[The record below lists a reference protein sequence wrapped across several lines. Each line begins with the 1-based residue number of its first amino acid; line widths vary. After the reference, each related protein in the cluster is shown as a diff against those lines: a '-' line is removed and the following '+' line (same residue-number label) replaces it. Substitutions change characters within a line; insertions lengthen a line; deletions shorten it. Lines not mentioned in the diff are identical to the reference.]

1 MFCSLPCVLD
11 IPVDVQIHKIYFTKH
26 LFPSIQTL
34 TSHHHPHNFP
44 LLDAFLDFL
53 WGLILFVT
61 TSKTA
66 TTCKSVTLLQLSRQ
80 FSLPNQNLLFPSAP
94 TPCTT
99 SLNLVLNSSPS
110 SPMAT
115 LFVSTYSSS
124 FTLRKTPRTI
134 FSPYA
139 KHPFGQRTH
148 LSFSQF
154 PTASSRKALRLS
166 IKDDPES
173 EPSSSSS
180 VAVVSEKPGGGNEA
194 QKSELSAEVEVGEE
208 GGDEDETEKLQ
219 ELDWKTDEE
228 FKKFMGNPSIEAA
241 IKLEKK
247 RADRKLKELDRE
259 NSDNPIVGFF
269 NRLVRDSL
277 AREKERLEQAEEA
290 FKALDLNKLKSCFGF
305 DTFFATDVRRF
316 GDGGIFIGNLR
327 RPIEEVIPKLEKK
340 LSEAAGRDVVLW
352 FMEEKTDDITKQV
365 CMVQP
370 KSEMDLQF
378 ESTKLST
385 PWGYVSAV
393 LLCVTT
399 FGTIALMSGFFLKP
413 GATFDDYLADVVP
426 LFGGFLSI
434 LGVSEIA
441 TRVTAARYG
450 VKLSP
455 SFLVPSNW
463 TGCLGVINNYE
474 SLLPNKKAL
483 FDIPVART
491 ASAYLTSLVL
501 AVAAFVAD
509 GSFNGGDNAL
519 YIRPQFFYNNPLL
532 SFIQFVIGP
541 YTDDLGNVLPYAV
554 EGVGVPVDPLAF
566 AGLLGMVV
574 TSLNLLP
581 CGRLEGGRIA
591 QAMFGRN
598 TATLLSFAT
607 SLLLGIGGLTGSV
620 LCLAWGLFATFFR
633 GGEEVP
639 ATDEIT
645 PLGDDRYAW
654 GFVLG
659 LICFLTLFPNGGGTF
674 SSSFFSDPFFRG
686 DL

>member
-1 MFCSLPCVLD
+1 
-11 IPVDVQIHKIYFTKH
+11 
-26 LFPSIQTL
+26 
-34 TSHHHPHNFP
+34 
-44 LLDAFLDFL
+44 
-53 WGLILFVT
+53 
-61 TSKTA
+61 
-66 TTCKSVTLLQLSRQ
+66 
-80 FSLPNQNLLFPSAP
+80 
-94 TPCTT
+94 
-99 SLNLVLNSSPS
+99 
-110 SPMAT
+110 MAT
-115 LFVSTYSSS
+115 LSIASNSWFISHKERHYTSRTMAKP
-124 FTLRKTPRTI
+124 FGKIPLGRKTDGYFFTI
-134 FSPYA
+134 STPITENRLRFSA
-139 KHPFGQRTH
+139 R
-148 LSFSQF
+148 
-154 PTASSRKALRLS
+154 
-166 IKDDPES
+166 DDSES
-173 EPSSSSS
+173 ESSSSS
-180 VAVVSEKPGGGNEA
+180 IAVVSDERGGGNDNEKA
-194 QKSELSAEVEVGEE
+194 ELSAGEHE
-208 GGDEDETEKLQ
+208 SEEREKQ
-219 ELDWKTDEE
+219 HEIDWKTDEE

-259 NSDNPIVGFF
+259 GANNPIVGLF
-269 NRLVRDSL
+269 NRIARDNL
-277 AREKERLEQAEEA
+277 EKEKERLEKAEET

-305 DTFFATDVRRF
+305 NTFFATDVRRF

-327 RPIEEVIPKLEKK
+327 RPIEEVIPQLEKK
-340 LSEAAGRDVVLW
+340 LSEAAGREVVLW
-352 FMEEKTDDITKQV
+352 FMEEKTDDIKKQV

-370 KSEMDLQF
+370 KAEIDLQF

-385 PWGYVSAV
+385 PLGYFSAIT
-393 LLCVTT
+393 LCVAT

-413 GATFDDYLADVVP
+413 GATFDDYIANVVP
-426 LFGGFLSI
+426 LFGGFISI

-450 VKLSP
+450 MKLSP

-463 TGCLGVINNYE
+463 TGCLGVMNNYE

-491 ASAYLTSLVL
+491 ASAYLTSLAL
-501 AVAAFVAD
+501 AVSAFVID
-509 GSFNGGDNAL
+509 GGFNGGDNAM

-541 YTDDLGNVLPYAV
+541 YSDDLGNVLPYAV

-591 QAMFGRN
+591 QAMFGRS
-598 TATLLSFAT
+598 TAALLSFAT
-607 SLLLGIGGLTGSV
+607 SLVLGIGGLSGSV

-654 GFVLG
+654 GVVLG

-674 SSSFFSDPFFRG
+674 SSPFFSAPFFRG

>member
-1 MFCSLPCVLD
+1 MATFFFTSHSPLSSCSLCTL
-11 IPVDVQIHKIYFTKH
+11 HKKKH
-26 LFPSIQTL
+26 ENKNVGS
-34 TSHHHPHNFP
+34 S
-44 LLDAFLDFL
+44 
-53 WGLILFVT
+53 
-61 TSKTA
+61 
-66 TTCKSVTLLQLSRQ
+66 LSTIV
-80 FSLPNQNLLFPSAP
+80 SSYDDKN
-94 TPCTT
+94 
-99 SLNLVLNSSPS
+99 SLN
-110 SPMAT
+110 
-115 LFVSTYSSS
+115 
-124 FTLRKTPRTI
+124 K
-134 FSPYA
+134 
-139 KHPFGQRTH
+139 KTH
-148 LSFSQF
+148 LSFF
-154 PTASSRKALRLS
+154 VYSSSNPRKPFDLSVKGHCLPFSRRLKPLNS
-166 IKDDPES
+166 SVKDEQES
-173 EPSSSSS
+173 EPTSSSS
-180 VAVVSEKPGGGNEA
+180 VAVASEEPGDENNKPESV
-194 QKSELSAEVEVGEE
+194 QEVESIKANEE
-208 GGDEDETEKLQ
+208 TEEKEKLQ
-219 ELDWKTDEE
+219 EMDWKTDEE

-259 NSDNPIVGFF
+259 SSDNPIVGLF
-269 NRLVRDSL
+269 NKLVRDNL
-277 AREKERLEQAEEA
+277 TKEKERLEQAEET

-327 RPIEEVIPKLEKK
+327 RPIDQVIPILEKK
-340 LSEAAGRDVVLW
+340 LSDAAGREVVLW
-352 FMEEKTDDITKQV
+352 LMEEKTNDITKQACV
-365 CMVQP
+365 VQP
-370 KSEMDLQF
+370 KSEIDLQF

-385 PWGYVSAV
+385 PWGYVSAIA
-393 LLCVTT
+393 LCVAT

-413 GATFDDYLADVVP
+413 GATFDDYLANVVP
-426 LFGGFLSI
+426 LFGGFVSI
-434 LGVSEIA
+434 LGVSEVA

-463 TGCLGVINNYE
+463 TGCLGVMNNYE

-501 AVAAFVAD
+501 AIAAFVSD

-519 YIRPQFFYNNPLL
+519 FIRPQFFYNNPLL
-532 SFIQFVIGP
+532 SFVQFVIGP
-541 YTDDLGNVLPYAV
+541 YADELGNVLPNAV

-607 SLLLGIGGLTGSV
+607 SFLLGIGGLSGSI

-633 GGEEVP
+633 GGEEMP
-639 ATDEIT
+639 AKDEIT
-645 PLGDDRYAW
+645 PLGDNRFAW
-654 GFVLG
+654 GVVLG

-674 SSSFFSDPFFRG
+674 SNPFLSDPYFRG
-686 DL
+686 DF

>member
-1 MFCSLPCVLD
+1 MTALCF
-11 IPVDVQIHKIYFTKH
+11 
-26 LFPSIQTL
+26 
-34 TSHHHPHNFP
+34 TSHSSLSSCNLHTHHYKKKLGFNFKNLGSNLSTIINKTQSSNPRISIHFSVYRRHFP
-44 LLDAFLDFL
+44 LKSSVKDEQ
-53 WGLILFVT
+53 
-61 TSKTA
+61 A
-66 TTCKSVTLLQLSRQ
+66 TETE
-80 FSLPNQNLLFPSAP
+80 
-94 TPCTT
+94 
-99 SLNLVLNSSPS
+99 
-110 SPMAT
+110 
-115 LFVSTYSSS
+115 
-124 FTLRKTPRTI
+124 
-134 FSPYA
+134 
-139 KHPFGQRTH
+139 
-148 LSFSQF
+148 
-154 PTASSRKALRLS
+154 PTAHSA
-166 IKDDPES
+166 
-173 EPSSSSS
+173 
-180 VAVVSEKPGGGNEA
+180 VAVESKEPR
-194 QKSELSAEVEVGEE
+194 
-208 GGDEDETEKLQ
+208 DETHGPNSEETEGKEDQQ
-219 ELDWKTDEE
+219 EMDWKTDEE
-228 FKKFMGNPSIEAA
+228 FKRFMGNPSIEAA

-259 NSDNPIVGFF
+259 SNGNPIVGLF
-269 NRLVRDSL
+269 NKVVRDNL
-277 AREKERLEQAEEA
+277 AREKERLEQAEET

-327 RPIEEVIPKLEKK
+327 RPIEEVIPILEKK
-340 LSEAAGRDVVLW
+340 LTNAAGREVVLW
-352 FMEEKTDDITKQV
+352 FMEEKTNDITKQACV
-365 CMVQP
+365 VQP
-370 KSEMDLQF
+370 KAEIDLQF

-385 PWGYVSAV
+385 PWGYVSAIA
-393 LLCVTT
+393 LCVTT

-413 GATFDDYLADVVP
+413 GATFDDYLADVLP
-426 LFGGFLSI
+426 LFGGFISI

-463 TGCLGVINNYE
+463 TGCLGVMSNYE

-501 AVAAFVAD
+501 AIAAFISD

-519 YIRPQFFYNNPLL
+519 FIRPQFFYNNPLL
-532 SFIQFVIGP
+532 SFVQFVIGP
-541 YTDDLGNVLPYAV
+541 YADELGNVLPNAV

-591 QAMFGRN
+591 QAMLGRS

-607 SLLLGIGGLTGSV
+607 SLLLGIGGLSGSV

-633 GGEEVP
+633 GGEEMP
-639 ATDEIT
+639 AKDEIT
-645 PLGDDRYAW
+645 PLGDNRFAW
-654 GFVLG
+654 GIVLG

-674 SSSFFSDPFFRG
+674 SNPFLSDPFFRG

>member
-1 MFCSLPCVLD
+1 MS
-11 IPVDVQIHKIYFTKH
+11 
-26 LFPSIQTL
+26 
-34 TSHHHPHNFP
+34 
-44 LLDAFLDFL
+44 
-53 WGLILFVT
+53 
-61 TSKTA
+61 
-66 TTCKSVTLLQLSRQ
+66 
-80 FSLPNQNLLFPSAP
+80 SA
-94 TPCTT
+94 
-99 SLNLVLNSSPS
+99 
-110 SPMAT
+110 
-115 LFVSTYSSS
+115 
-124 FTLRKTPRTI
+124 
-134 FSPYA
+134 
-139 KHPFGQRTH
+139 
-148 LSFSQF
+148 
-154 PTASSRKALRLS
+154 
-166 IKDDPES
+166 KDEGES
-173 EPSSSSS
+173 EQTSSSS
-180 VAVVSEKPGGGNEA
+180 VAVITDKTESETKESPEV
-194 QKSELSAEVEVGEE
+194 ELSKEN
-208 GGDEDETEKLQ
+208 DRLDKDKEKQQ
-219 ELDWKTDEE
+219 EMDWKTDEE
-228 FKKFMGNPSIEAA
+228 FKKVMGNPSIEAA

-259 NSDNPIVGFF
+259 SSDNPIVGLF

-277 AREKERLEQAEEA
+277 TREKERLEKAEEV
-290 FKALDLNKLKSCFGF
+290 FRALDLNKLKSCFGF

-327 RPIEEVIPKLEKK
+327 KPIEEVIPKLEKK
-340 LSEAAGRDVVLW
+340 LSEAAGREVVVW
-352 FMEEKTDDITKQV
+352 FMEEKNDDITKQACV
-365 CMVQP
+365 VQP
-370 KSEMDLQF
+370 KSEMDLEF
-378 ESTKLST
+378 ESIKLST
-385 PWGYVSAV
+385 PWGYISAIV
-393 LLCVTT
+393 LCVAT

-413 GATFDDYLADVVP
+413 NATFDDYIADVAP
-426 LFGGFLSI
+426 LFGGFLTI

-441 TRVTAARYG
+441 TRVTAAHYD

-463 TGCLGVINNYE
+463 TGCLGVMNNYE
-474 SLLPNKKAL
+474 SLLPNRKAL

-501 AVAAFVAD
+501 AIAAFVTD

-591 QAMFGRN
+591 QAMYGRN

-607 SLLLGIGGLTGSV
+607 SLLLGIGGLSGSV

-633 GGEEVP
+633 GGEEIP
-639 ATDEIT
+639 AKDEIT
-645 PLGDDRYAW
+645 PLGDDRLAW
-654 GFVLG
+654 GVVLG

-674 SSSFFSDPFFRG
+674 SSPFLSDPFFRG
-686 DL
+686 DM

>member
-1 MFCSLPCVLD
+1 MASLSIASNSWL
-11 IPVDVQIHKIYFTKH
+11 ISHKEKPY
-26 LFPSIQTL
+26 
-34 TSHHHPHNFP
+34 TS
-44 LLDAFLDFL
+44 
-53 WGLILFVT
+53 
-61 TSKTA
+61 
-66 TTCKSVTLLQLSRQ
+66 
-80 FSLPNQNLLFPSAP
+80 
-94 TPCTT
+94 
-99 SLNLVLNSSPS
+99 
-110 SPMAT
+110 
-115 LFVSTYSSS
+115 
-124 FTLRKTPRTI
+124 RTI
-134 FSPYA
+134 A
-139 KHPFGQRTH
+139 KPFGKIPLGHKTDGYFFTISRPITGYRVR
-148 LSFSQF
+148 FS
-154 PTASSRKALRLS
+154 AR
-166 IKDDPES
+166 DDSES
-173 EPSSSSS
+173 EPSSSSI
-180 VAVVSEKPGGGNEA
+180 AVVSHERGGGND
-194 QKSELSAEVEVGEE
+194 SEKAEQSAG
-208 GGDEDETEKLQ
+208 EDESEEREKQQ
-219 ELDWKTDEE
+219 EMDWKRDEE

-259 NSDNPIVGFF
+259 GGDNPIVGLFKRIAR
-269 NRLVRDSL
+269 NNL
-277 AREKERLEQAEEA
+277 AKEKERLEKAEET

-305 DTFFATDVRRF
+305 NTFFATDVRRF

-327 RPIEEVIPKLEKK
+327 RPIEEVIPQLEKK
-340 LSEAAGRDVVLW
+340 LSEAAGREVVLW

-370 KSEMDLQF
+370 KAEIDLQF

-385 PWGYVSAV
+385 PLGYFSAIT
-393 LLCVTT
+393 LCVAT

-413 GATFDDYLADVVP
+413 GATIDDYISNVVP
-426 LFGGFLSI
+426 LFGGFISI

-463 TGCLGVINNYE
+463 TGCLGVMNNYE

-491 ASAYLTSLVL
+491 ASAYVTSLAL
-501 AVAAFVAD
+501 AISAFVID
-509 GSFNGGDNAL
+509 GGFNGGDNAL
-519 YIRPQFFYNNPLL
+519 YIRPQFFYNNPFL

-541 YTDDLGNVLPYAV
+541 YSDDLGNVLPYAV

-591 QAMFGRN
+591 QAMFGRS
-598 TATLLSFAT
+598 TAALLSFAT
-607 SLLLGIGGLTGSV
+607 SLVLGIGGLSGSV

-654 GFVLG
+654 GVVLG

-674 SSSFFSDPFFRG
+674 SSSFFSAPFFRG

>member
-1 MFCSLPCVLD
+1 ME
-11 IPVDVQIHKIYFTKH
+11 KISNNVAGLK
-26 LFPSIQTL
+26 
-34 TSHHHPHNFP
+34 
-44 LLDAFLDFL
+44 DDFL
-53 WGLILFVT
+53 SSQIKMTITRLAT
-61 TSKTA
+61 KPKTNLPSTQNHHVPPLCNSNLDPFQQNHPTMA
-66 TTCKSVTLLQLSRQ
+66 ANASIPTISHSFPPKSFNNPRINCLLKH
-80 FSLPNQNLLFPSAP
+80 PSHRKP
-94 TPCTT
+94 H
-99 SLNLVLNSSPS
+99 L
-110 SPMAT
+110 
-115 LFVSTYSSS
+115 S
-124 FTLRKTPRTI
+124 FTLCNPNRLKI
-134 FSPYA
+134 SV
-139 KHPFGQRTH
+139 K
-148 LSFSQF
+148 SQKETED
-154 PTASSRKALRLS
+154 PTVTVAS
-166 IKDDPES
+166 
-173 EPSSSSS
+173 
-180 VAVVSEKPGGGNEA
+180 
-194 QKSELSAEVEVGEE
+194 VEQE
-208 GGDEDETEKLQ
+208 GDEAHLGSNLNEQIGDENDEQQ
-219 ELDWKTDEE
+219 EMDWKSDEE

-247 RADRKLKELDRE
+247 RTDRKLKELDRE
-259 NSDNPIVGFF
+259 TGSDNPIVGLF
-269 NRLVRDSL
+269 NRLVRDNLS
-277 AREKERLEQAEEA
+277 REKQRLELAEQS
-290 FKALDLNKLKSCFGF
+290 FKALDLNTLKSCFGF
-305 DTFFATDVRRF
+305 TTFFATDVRRF

-327 RPIEEVIPKLEKK
+327 RPIEEVIPTLEKK
-340 LSEAAGRDVVLW
+340 LSEAAGREVVLW
-352 FMEEKTDDITKQV
+352 FMEEKNDDITKQV
-365 CMVQP
+365 CVVQP
-370 KSEMDLQF
+370 KSEIDLQF
-378 ESTKLST
+378 ELTKLST

-393 LLCVTT
+393 ALAVTT

-413 GATFDDYLADVVP
+413 DATFNDYLADVVP
-426 LFGGFLSI
+426 LFGGFLTI

-463 TGCLGVINNYE
+463 TGCLGVMNNYE

-483 FDIPVART
+483 FDIAVART
-491 ASAYLTSLVL
+491 ASAYLTSLAL
-501 AVAAFVAD
+501 AVTAFIAD

-591 QAMFGRN
+591 QAMLGRS

-607 SLLLGIGGLTGSV
+607 SLLLVIGGFSGSI

-633 GGEEVP
+633 GGEEIP
-639 ATDEIT
+639 AKDEIT
-645 PLGDDRYAW
+645 PLGYDRYAW

-674 SSSFFSDPFFRG
+674 SSSFLNGPYFRG
-686 DL
+686 DV

>member
-1 MFCSLPCVLD
+1 MATF
-11 IPVDVQIHKIYFTKH
+11 F
-26 LFPSIQTL
+26 L
-34 TSHHHPHNFP
+34 TSQS
-44 LLDAFLDFL
+44 FLSSCNL
-53 WGLILFVT
+53 YT
-61 TSKTA
+61 NHKKKHKTK
-66 TTCKSVTLLQLSRQ
+66 TVGPSLSTIISS
-80 FSLPNQNLLFPSAP
+80 FGD
-94 TPCTT
+94 
-99 SLNLVLNSSPS
+99 NSS
-110 SPMAT
+110 
-115 LFVSTYSSS
+115 LD
-124 FTLRKTPRTI
+124 K
-134 FSPYA
+134 
-139 KHPFGQRTH
+139 KTH
-148 LSFSQF
+148 LSVSVNSSSNPRKPLDLAVKGYYLSFSRRLK
-154 PTASSRKALRLS
+154 PLKSSVT
-166 IKDDPES
+166 DEPES
-173 EPSSSSS
+173 EPTSSSS
-180 VAVVSEKPGGGNEA
+180 VAVAPEEPSNEKESP
-194 QKSELSAEVEVGEE
+194 KSVQEVGLSKENE
-208 GGDEDETEKLQ
+208 ETEGKENQQ
-219 ELDWKTDEE
+219 EMDWKTDEE

-247 RADRKLKELDRE
+247 RADRKLKEFDRE
-259 NSDNPIVGFF
+259 SSGNPIVGLF
-269 NRLVRDSL
+269 NKLVRDNL
-277 AREKERLEQAEEA
+277 TREKERLEQAEET

-316 GDGGIFIGNLR
+316 GDGGIYIGNLR
-327 RPIEEVIPKLEKK
+327 RPIEEVIPILEKK
-340 LSEAAGRDVVLW
+340 LSDAAGREVVLW
-352 FMEEKTDDITKQV
+352 FMEEKANDITKQACV
-365 CMVQP
+365 VQP
-370 KSEMDLQF
+370 KAEIDLQF

-385 PWGYVSAV
+385 PWGYVSAIA
-393 LLCVTT
+393 LCVAT

-426 LFGGFLSI
+426 LFGGFVSI

-463 TGCLGVINNYE
+463 TGCLGVMNNYE

-483 FDIPVART
+483 FGIPVART

-541 YTDDLGNVLPYAV
+541 YTDDLGNVFPYAV

-607 SLLLGIGGLTGSV
+607 SLLLGIGGLSGSV

-633 GGEEVP
+633 GGEEMP
-639 ATDEIT
+639 AKDEIT
-645 PLGDDRYAW
+645 PLGDNRFAW
-654 GFVLG
+654 GVVLG

-674 SSSFFSDPFFRG
+674 SSPFFSDPFFRG
-686 DL
+686 NL

>member
-1 MFCSLPCVLD
+1 MATISISSFASP
-11 IPVDVQIHKIYFTKH
+11 IYFKSN
-26 LFPSIQTL
+26 SI
-34 TSHHHPHNFP
+34 
-44 LLDAFLDFL
+44 
-53 WGLILFVT
+53 
-61 TSKTA
+61 KTP
-66 TTCKSVTLLQLSRQ
+66 LSRKPFIVRANKTEQ
-80 FSLPNQNLLFPSAP
+80 ERE
-94 TPCTT
+94 
-99 SLNLVLNSSPS
+99 SSPS
-110 SPMAT
+110 TSVNT
-115 LFVSTYSSS
+115 LVSA
-124 FTLRKTPRTI
+124 KTG
-134 FSPYA
+134 SN
-139 KHPFGQRTH
+139 H
-148 LSFSQF
+148 
-154 PTASSRKALRLS
+154 
-166 IKDDPES
+166 
-173 EPSSSSS
+173 
-180 VAVVSEKPGGGNEA
+180 EKP
-194 QKSELSAEVEVGEE
+194 
-208 GGDEDETEKLQ
+208 ETESSDDV
-219 ELDWKTDEE
+219 DWKSDEE
-228 FKKFMGNPSIEAA
+228 FKKFMGTPSIEAA

-247 RADRKLKELDRE
+247 RTDRKLKEIERE
-259 NSDNPIVGFF
+259 QSRISGNPVVGLF
-269 NRLVRDSL
+269 NRLVRDNL
-277 AREKERLEQAEEA
+277 KREKEILEQAEKT

-305 DTFFATDVRRF
+305 NTFFATDVRRF

-327 RPIEEVIPKLEKK
+327 KPVEEVMPELEKK
-340 LSEAAGRDVVLW
+340 LSEAAGTEVVLW
-352 FMEEKTDDITKQV
+352 LMEEKNNDITKQV

-370 KSEMDLQF
+370 KAEMDLQF

-385 PWGYVSAV
+385 PWGYISAIA
-393 LLCVTT
+393 LFVTT
-399 FGTIALMSGFFLKP
+399 IGTIALMSGFFLKP
-413 GATFDDYLADVVP
+413 GATLDDYMADVVP

-455 SFLVPSNW
+455 SFLVPSSW
-463 TGCLGVINNYE
+463 TGCLGVMNNYE
-474 SLLPNKKAL
+474 SILPNKKAL

-532 SFIQFVIGP
+532 SFIEFVVGP
-541 YTDDLGNVLPYAV
+541 YSDDLGNVLPYAV
-554 EGVGVPVDPLAF
+554 EGIGVPVDPLAF

-581 CGRLEGGRIA
+581 CGRLEGGRMA

-598 TATLLSFAT
+598 TATIISFAT
-607 SLLLGIGGLTGSV
+607 SLALGVGGLSGSV

-639 ATDEIT
+639 AKDEIT

-659 LICFLTLFPNGGGTF
+659 LICLLTLFPNGGGTF
-674 SSSFFSDPFFRG
+674 STSFLTDSFFRN